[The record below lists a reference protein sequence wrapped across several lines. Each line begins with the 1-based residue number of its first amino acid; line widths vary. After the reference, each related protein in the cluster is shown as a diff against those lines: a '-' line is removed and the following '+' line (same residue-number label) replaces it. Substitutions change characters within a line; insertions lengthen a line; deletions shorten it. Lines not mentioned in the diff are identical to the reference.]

1 MSLRPIRL
9 RYATV
14 CSRCG
19 RGLPSGSRG
28 VWNREARKAICIEC
42 FDADRVLSPGEAEA
56 PELDRGEA
64 GASAARRY
72 TALHDRRERHA
83 RNKLGRF
90 SGAYLALT
98 SEPQST
104 RAWAVGAKGERELGA
119 FLQPLDDSHTTYVF
133 HDRRIP
139 GSRANIDHLIVG
151 AGGIFVIDAKRY
163 EGKVRRVDKGGW
175 FSIDERL
182 YVGRRDCTTLVAQM
196 AKQVDAVRRVLA
208 PSGDDVPVTPVLCFV
223 GAEWSLFPRPFQLA
237 GVWVE
242 WPRSLRE
249 RILRGG
255 PLPPEHVGS
264 LAQRLGTSL
273 RSA

>member
-19 RGLPSGSRG
+19 RDLPSGSRG

-42 FDADRVLSPGEAEA
+42 FDADGVLSPGDAQA

-64 GASAARRY
+64 GVSAARRY
-72 TALHDRRERHA
+72 AALHERREQHA

-119 FLQPLDDSHTTYVF
+119 FLQRLDDSRTTYVF

-139 GSRANIDHLIVG
+139 GSSANIDHLVVG

-163 EGKVRRVDKGGW
+163 AGKVRRVDKGGW
-175 FSIDERL
+175 FSIDQRL
-182 YVGRRDCTTLVAQM
+182 YVGRRDCTKLVGQI

-208 PSGDDVPVTPVLCFV
+208 TPGDDVLVTPVLCFV
-223 GAEWSLFPRPFQLA
+223 NAEWSLFARPFRLA

-255 PLPPEHVGS
+255 PLPPENIGPV
-264 LAQRLGTSL
+264 AQRLSTSL